1 MLSPLYYKWA
11 LFIFINK
18 IIAVMGIAGQKIKVR
33 FKGQTK
39 GIIEVMEKVELY
51 KTGGVNNGG

>member
-1 MLSPLYYKWA
+1 
-11 LFIFINK
+11 
-18 IIAVMGIAGQKIKVR
+18 MGIAGQKIKVR

-39 GIIEVMEKVELY
+39 GIIEVIEKVELY

>member
-1 MLSPLYYKWA
+1 LVNGFYATLV
-11 LFIFINK
+11 IFINK

-39 GIIEVMEKVELY
+39 GIIEVIEKVELY